1 MKQTYPSSILP
12 SIIAHSQEE
21 LNTRVEK
28 VHSFFPLLHL
38 DLMDGKFVKNHS
50 LFFDFFLPKNVSCEA
65 HLMVENP
72 EEWVFQNLKKVETV
86 LVPIESC
93 TAPHRLI
100 QFVHDAGKR
109 IGFALNPETPLSEI
123 EEFLED
129 IDRVLIMTVHP
140 GQYGAAFVP
149 EMLEKIKEL
158 SRRQPTLPIEVDG
171 SINPDTIK
179 CVADAGASL
188 FVIGSYLQKAENV
201 SHALQ
206 TLKK

>member
-1 MKQTYPSSILP
+1 MKQNYSILP

-21 LNTRVEK
+21 LDQRIEK

-38 DLMDGKFVKNHS
+38 DIMDGQFVKNRS
-50 LFFDFFLPKNVSCEA
+50 LFFDFLLPKNVSCEA

-72 EEWVFQNLKKVETV
+72 EEWVFQNLKKVDAV

-93 TAPHRLI
+93 TVPYRLI
-100 QFVHDAGKR
+100 QFVHDADKR

-123 EEFLED
+123 EEFLEA
-129 IDRVLIMTVHP
+129 IDLVLVMTVHP

-149 EMLEKIKEL
+149 ETLEKIKEL
-158 SRRQPTLPIEVDG
+158 SRRQPALPIEVDG

-179 CVADAGASL
+179 HVADAGASR
-188 FVIGSYLQKAENV
+188 FVVGSYLQKAENV
-201 SHALQ
+201 SAAVQ
-206 TLKK
+206 NLKKA